1 MRTDESNVSLLLF
14 GFNKTFLFSRFSIWR
29 KHGMIP
35 VECSGFLSVC
45 VCVCDCCSILIV
57 SCHCSAPL
65 SSEKLQAKIA
75 FSKLRGRLIILVLSI
90 YTNVS

>member
-45 VCVCDCCSILIV
+45 VCV
-57 SCHCSAPL
+57 
-65 SSEKLQAKIA
+65 IA
-75 FSKLRGRLIILVLSI
+75 AQS
-90 YTNVS
+90 